1 MVFDLLLNLFFSTL
15 NILPIYLIAALG
27 GFLSQRVGI
36 YDISMEGN
44 MTLGCALGMIGFFLT
59 KSPWIGLLF
68 GFAGGLIFGLILS
81 TLAIRFNLD
90 QIVIGFGLWFVGLG
104 LASFLYKLY
113 IPFDQSTVGFKS
125 LAGILGI
132 PGPLRGFGLF
142 FELDMI
148 FFLSIAA
155 LAAVSFF
162 LYRTRPGS
170 FMRAAGENPAVVDAA
185 GVDLFLLRQLS
196 VVLGAGLV
204 GTAGSY
210 LAVDVLQGYSQGM
223 VAGRGWIA
231 FIIIFFARWRP
242 ANIFLGCLLFAGING
257 LQIRLQVI
265 GVRLPS
271 EFLTALPYIVT
282 LIVLVLIMGRSGKSR
297 FPSALGQPYYRE

>member
-1 MVFDLLLNLFFSTL
+1 MVGDLLLNLFFSTL

-44 MTLGCALGMIGFFLT
+44 MTLGCALGMIGFFVS
-59 KSPWIGLLF
+59 KSPWMGLLF
-68 GFAGGLIFGLILS
+68 GFGGGLIFGLILS
-81 TLAIRFNLD
+81 TLSIRFNLD

-125 LAGILGI
+125 IAEMLGLSDRSRGLGLILD
-132 PGPLRGFGLF
+132 
-142 FELDMI
+142 LDVI
-148 FFLSIAA
+148 FVLSIA
-155 LAAVSFF
+155 LLVAVSWF
-162 LYRTRPGS
+162 LYGTRPGA

-185 GVDLFLLRQLS
+185 GVDLFLLRQAS
-196 VVLGAGLV
+196 VTLGAGLV
-204 GTAGSY
+204 GVAGSY
-210 LAVDVLQGYSQGM
+210 LAVDFLQGYTQGM

-231 FIIIFFARWRP
+231 FIIIIFGRWRP
-242 ANIFLGCLLFAGING
+242 ANILWGCLLFAGING

-265 GVRLPS
+265 GVRVPS

-282 LIVLVLIMGRSGKSR
+282 LFVLILIMSRSGKSR
-297 FPSALGQPYYRE
+297 IPSALGQPYYRE